1 MSYPEVS
8 SHRRFLRSG
17 DTLGRG
23 VIEKEDAVSPLAM
36 QFEGE
41 DGCLEKSDNG
51 PRAGNNVVGTTGA
64 WRMCYMIQLCWST
77 LFYYGRKGWISK
89 G

>member
-1 MSYPEVS
+1 MYGTCDNLVT
-8 SHRRFLRSG
+8 HG

-23 VIEKEDAVSPLAM
+23 VIEKEDALSPLAM
-36 QFEGE
+36 QFEGG

-64 WRMCYMIQLCWST
+64 WRMCYMIQVCWST